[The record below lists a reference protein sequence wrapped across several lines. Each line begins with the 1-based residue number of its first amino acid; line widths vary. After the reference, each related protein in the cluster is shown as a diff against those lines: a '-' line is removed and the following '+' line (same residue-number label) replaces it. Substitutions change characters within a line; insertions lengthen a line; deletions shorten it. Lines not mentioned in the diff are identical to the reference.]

1 MDTKTLIED
10 AKARFNH
17 NSAKDY
23 LKEKYSA
30 KLTLADQGGLW
41 RADAQTI
48 NLLNSFD
55 NEFLVII
62 DTFDNPVRVDR
73 KALLKRLQDV
83 YRSVMEQWYVEWQ
96 ELENKR

>member
-1 MDTKTLIED
+1 MDTNTLIAE

-23 LKEKYSA
+23 LKEKYNA
-30 KLTLADQGGLW
+30 KLILADQGGLW
-41 RADAQTI
+41 KADAATI
-48 NLLNSFD
+48 NLLTAFENDFIV
-55 NEFLVII
+55 LI
-62 DTFDNPVRVDR
+62 DTFENPVRVER

-83 YRSVMEQWYVEWQ
+83 YRATMEQWYIESQ

>member
-1 MDTKTLIED
+1 MDTKTLIAE

-30 KLTLADQGGLW
+30 KLILADQGGLW

-48 NLLNSFD
+48 NLLNAFD
-55 NEFLVII
+55 NEFIVLI

-83 YRSVMEQWYVEWQ
+83 YRATMEQWYVEWQ
-96 ELENKR
+96 GLETTR